1 MSDADIDDDF
11 DDNFV
16 DDDDAKMVEEAETS
30 VRTRLSSL
38 EKRRL
43 IDNLLE
49 EKRLA
54 KELKDDL
61 DDIDNFDEDGDVD
74 KWDLA
79 AWQLGY
85 GTATDAEHYSGDA
98 DGDGDVDGRDFLV
111 WQQQFG
117 SGSLQ
122 AVTVPEPAVIC
133 LVAATLLFSG
143 SWRQNATPRGRVC

>member
-61 DDIDNFDEDGDVD
+61 DDIDNFDEDI
-74 KWDLA
+74 
-79 AWQLGY
+79 Y
-85 GTATDAEHYSGDA
+85 GSNEIVSAIIILKYYLELN
-98 DGDGDVDGRDFLV
+98 F
-111 WQQQFG
+111 
-117 SGSLQ
+117 
-122 AVTVPEPAVIC
+122 
-133 LVAATLLFSG
+133 
-143 SWRQNATPRGRVC
+143 

>member
-11 DDNFV
+11 DDDFV

-54 KELKDDL
+54 KALKDELEDL
-61 DDIDNFDEDGDVD
+61 DDGDDDADWDDDWDDEDD
-74 KWDLA
+74 
-79 AWQLGY
+79 
-85 GTATDAEHYSGDA
+85 
-98 DGDGDVDGRDFLV
+98 
-111 WQQQFG
+111 
-117 SGSLQ
+117 
-122 AVTVPEPAVIC
+122 
-133 LVAATLLFSG
+133 
-143 SWRQNATPRGRVC
+143 

>member
-11 DDNFV
+11 DDDFS

-54 KELKDDL
+54 KELKDELDDL
-61 DDIDNFDEDGDVD
+61 DSLDDSWDEDDD
-74 KWDLA
+74 WD
-79 AWQLGY
+79 
-85 GTATDAEHYSGDA
+85 DED
-98 DGDGDVDGRDFLV
+98 D
-111 WQQQFG
+111 
-117 SGSLQ
+117 
-122 AVTVPEPAVIC
+122 
-133 LVAATLLFSG
+133 
-143 SWRQNATPRGRVC
+143 